1 MGNLS
6 DMKPSDRQ
14 QRNMRFVE
22 ERLELLHTIRDMIDI
37 ELDRRGI
44 PQPLGCPSPSA
55 PPGCNAQR
63 QQRTTLWQRILNFFN
78 IHHSWEEF
86 YDNRDSIL

>member
-1 MGNLS
+1 MGKNS
-6 DMKPSDRQ
+6 DKKLTEQ
-14 QRNMRFVE
+14 QRRNLQFAE
-22 ERLELLHTIRDMIDI
+22 ERLELLDTIRYMIDI

-44 PQPLGCPSPSA
+44 PQPLGCPRPSA

-78 IHHSWEEF
+78 IHHS
-86 YDNRDSIL
+86 